1 MTPSVAVIRFP
12 GSNCETE
19 TVAAVRRA
27 GGHATLVDYRAI
39 SLDNADAVILPGGF
53 SYGDYLRS
61 GAIARFAP
69 VMTAV
74 QALAEAGG
82 AVIGICNG
90 FQILCEARLLP
101 GALLRNSQQRF
112 VARPVD
118 VRIER
123 TDTVCTAE
131 FNRDEVIRIPVA
143 HGEGRY
149 VADEATLDLLEGEGR
164 VVMRYVPVPD
174 SDMPH
179 NPNGS
184 HRDIAGICN
193 AGGNVVGFMPH
204 PERLAEH
211 SVGGDVGHRFFSSLI
226 HRLSTGVPA

>member
-1 MTPSVAVIRFP
+1 VTARVAVVRFP

-27 GGHATLVDYRAI
+27 GGEATLLDYRAGGI
-39 SLDNADAVILPGGF
+39 GAAAAVILPGGF

-69 VMTAV
+69 IMAAITAH
-74 QALAEAGG
+74 ARAGG

-90 FQILCEARLLP
+90 FQILCEAHLLP
-101 GALLRNSQQRF
+101 GALLRNGQQRF
-112 VARPVD
+112 TSRPVD

-123 TDTVCTAE
+123 TDTVCTAG
-131 FNRDEVIRIPVA
+131 FAPDEVIRIPVA

-149 VADEATLDLLEGEGR
+149 VADRAVVHELEREGR
-164 VVMRYVPVPD
+164 IVLRYVGADGGDAPA
-174 SDMPH
+174 

-184 HRDIAGICN
+184 THDIAGICN
-193 AGGNVVGFMPH
+193 PTGNVVGFMPH
-204 PERLAEH
+204 PERLAEPVLG
-211 SVGGDVGHRFFSSLI
+211 SDAGLGFFTSLVEY
-226 HRLSTGVPA
+226 LAGAGVS

>member
-1 MTPSVAVIRFP
+1 MTPTVAVIRFP

-19 TVAAVRRA
+19 TLAAVRRA
-27 GGHATLVDYRAI
+27 GGHATLLDYRTT
-39 SLDNADAVILPGGF
+39 SLDGADAVILPGGF

-69 VMTAV
+69 VMSAV
-74 QALAEAGG
+74 QALAVAGG

-90 FQILCEARLLP
+90 FQILCEAQLLP
-101 GALLRNSQQRF
+101 GALLHNAQQRF

-123 TDTVCTAE
+123 TDTICTTE
-131 FNRDEVIRIPVA
+131 FTRGEITRLPVA

-149 VADEATLDLLEGEGR
+149 LADDATLDQLETEGR
-164 VVMRYVPVPD
+164 VVMRYITVPG
-174 SDMPH
+174 SDLPH

-184 HRDIAGICN
+184 RRDIAGICS

-204 PERLAEH
+204 PERLADP
-211 SVGGDVGHRFFSSLI
+211 SVGGDAGHRFFTSLV